1 MHTDASCAVLLGLT
15 IDLTF
20 EHYLRPTGKFMNHGI
35 HDQTEPKPHLDRV
48 FLHNGPFNDIPS

>member
-15 IDLTF
+15 FDLTF

-35 HDQTEPKPHLDRV
+35 RHPRLDRTKAS
-48 FLHNGPFNDIPS
+48 P